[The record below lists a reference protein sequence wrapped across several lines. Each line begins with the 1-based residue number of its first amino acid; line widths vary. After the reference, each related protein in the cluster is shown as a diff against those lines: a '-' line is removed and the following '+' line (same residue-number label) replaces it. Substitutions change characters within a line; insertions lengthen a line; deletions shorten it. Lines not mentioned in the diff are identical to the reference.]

1 MNEKPYLTTTEGEP
15 ILCQCDHMWHC
26 FNFDP
31 ASTNR
36 SIAQR
41 NLSGTC
47 QNTANSKIFDLDSM
61 AESSAICISCE
72 QDDHTQYLEPSIRT
86 IAEVALDMLENKT
99 PNTDVS
105 FAKSFIRDMA
115 HILSQQRA
123 READCPRHLIDEEYR
138 NKGYK
143 TTNFE
148 QSISFTIVD

>member
-72 QDDHTQYLEPSIRT
+72 QDDHRRQNSTHL
-86 IAEVALDMLENKT
+86 LK
-99 PNTDVS
+99 TDVLVWG
-105 FAKSFIRDMA
+105 R
-115 HILSQQRA
+115 
-123 READCPRHLIDEEYR
+123 CPDDAACNIDQSGRHELKHPK
-138 NKGYK
+138 KGGR
-143 TTNFE
+143 
-148 QSISFTIVD
+148 